1 MPMFVCEKY
10 REIRQRSRPTKP
22 LRVAVVAHALFALMM
37 IALAAPAVVL
47 AQATTRVSGTVTI
60 PGGAAVATAAVSLR
74 RGGLAVHTT
83 QTDALGRYSF
93 TDVAPGG
100 YTLVVSK
107 EPLPRYTAPLHV
119 VAGQERTVDV
129 TLGIN
134 TLNDVVVTASRSA
147 QRLSDV
153 AAAVTVVDSSAIQ
166 SARRGIN
173 LEESLRRV
181 PGVRVEDELGSAG
194 RTRII
199 IRGTGTR
206 ANSPA
211 GSGVR
216 GVKILVDGVPKNNAG
231 GSAQDLINIDLNSVQ
246 RIEVLRGPSSALYGN
261 QSGGVVNMI
270 TEEGGPATTV
280 SLQQTVGS
288 YGLYREHAKVS
299 GQTGLLRYR
308 ISGFRTDQRGFRAQS
323 QFNNTGLD
331 SKFLFDIDDRTRVTV
346 LLAYDRSFQQ
356 SPGPLT
362 AAQNTANREQASPTF
377 AANDVHS
384 YVEELRFAGIFNR
397 ELFGR
402 DVFQFTGYYI
412 PRHLGPFVQI
422 GVRIPQDFTNRGSNV
437 RYVFGRPLGGREN
450 RLTVGADF
458 QDTPI
463 NTGTFNSTTG
473 AATAFTE
480 ENATTVG
487 AYALE
492 EVALL
497 PGVRV
502 SVGVRNDRIR
512 FASRDLTKANTH
524 ASRTFTKTTP
534 KAGLTVQA
542 TQALSLYAT
551 YSQGFETPVIGELR
565 VIPGGAF
572 GFNKGLDPQ
581 TSTNF
586 EVGARGALFQRAT
599 FELALFKQLVKNQI
613 NPVGTFP
620 NNSFENVGQVDQ
632 KGVEVGSQIQI
643 GGGLGLA
650 ATYTYSDFTFRD
662 YVVGTLDYRGKEL
675 PGVPRH
681 TGFAELKY
689 RGHGLLAAVEAQRT
703 GRFPFNNVND
713 AFNEQYTV
721 ANARLSFDAALG
733 SRHLAPFLG
742 VNNLFNEKYS
752 AFALIND
759 ATRRFY
765 NPLPGTNAYGG
776 VRVDF

>member
-1 MPMFVCEKY
+1 M
-10 REIRQRSRPTKP
+10 
-22 LRVAVVAHALFALMM
+22 LRNLCASPRTAANYLVLTGRLTIACAALAGAGL
-37 IALAAPAVVL
+37 IALAAPTAMS
-47 AQATTRVSGTVTI
+47 AQGTARVTGTVTS
-60 PGGAAVATAAVSLR
+60 PGGAVAAAAVSLR
-74 RGGLAVHTT
+74 RAGIAAYSA
-83 QTDALGRYSF
+83 QTDAAGRF
-93 TDVAPGG
+93 AFPQVAAGG
-100 YTLVVSK
+100 YMLVVSK
-107 EPLPRYTAPLHV
+107 EPFPRYAAPISV
-119 VAGQERTVDV
+119 VTGQTRIVDV

-134 TLNDVVVTASRSA
+134 TLSDVVVTASRSA
-147 QRLSDV
+147 QPLANV
-153 AAAVTVVDSSAIQ
+153 AAAVTVVDSSDIQ
-166 SARRGIN
+166 TARRGIN

-181 PGVRVEDELGSAG
+181 PGVRVEDELGSSG

-199 IRGTGTR
+199 VRGTGTR

-216 GVKILVDGVPKNNAG
+216 GVKILVDGIPKNNAG

-270 TEEGGPATTV
+270 TEEGGPVTTW

-299 GQTGLLRYR
+299 GRQGPLSYR
-308 ISGFRTDQRGFRAQS
+308 ISGFRTDLGGFRKQS
-323 QFNNTGLD
+323 RFDDTGLD
-331 SKFLFDIDDRTRVTV
+331 GKFIFDIDDRSRVTM
-346 LLAYDRSFQQ
+346 LLAYDRSFQE

-362 AAQNTANREQASPTF
+362 AAQNTANRTQASPTF
-377 AANDVHS
+377 ATNDVHS
-384 YVEELRFAGIFNR
+384 YVDELRFAGIYNLQ
-397 ELFGR
+397 LFGR
-402 DVFQFTGYYI
+402 DEFQFTGFYI

-422 GVRIPQDFTNRGSNV
+422 GVRIPQDFTNRGTNV
-437 RYVFGRPLGGREN
+437 RYVAGRALGGMESRF
-450 RLTVGADF
+450 TVGVDF

-492 EVALL
+492 ELALL
-497 PGVRV
+497 PAVRL
-502 SVGVRNDRIR
+502 SAGIRNDRIR

-534 KAGLTVQA
+534 KVGLTLQA
-542 TQALSLYAT
+542 TPALSLYAS
-551 YSQGFETPVIGELR
+551 YSRGFETPVIGELR
-565 VIPGGAF
+565 VIPGGTF

-581 TSTNF
+581 TSTNY
-586 EVGARGALFQRAT
+586 EVGARGDLFQRMT
-599 FELALFKQLVKNQI
+599 FEIALFKQLVKNQI

-620 NNSFENVGQVDQ
+620 NNSFENVGKVDQ
-632 KGVEVGSQIQI
+632 KGVEVGSQARI
-643 GGGLGLA
+643 GGGLALA

-662 YVVGTLDYRGKEL
+662 YVVGTTDYRGKKL

-681 TGFAELKY
+681 TGFAELSY
-689 RGHGLLAAVEAQRT
+689 RGHGLLAAFEGQRT
-703 GRFPFNNVND
+703 GSFPFNNVND

-721 ANARLSFDAALG
+721 ANARLNYDLALG
-733 SRHLAPFLG
+733 SRRIAPFLG